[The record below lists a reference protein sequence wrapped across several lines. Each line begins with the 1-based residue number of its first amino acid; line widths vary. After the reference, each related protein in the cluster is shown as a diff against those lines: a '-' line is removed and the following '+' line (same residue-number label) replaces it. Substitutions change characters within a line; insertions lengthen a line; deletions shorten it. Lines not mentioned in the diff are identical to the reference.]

1 MRVAGTITGFLVL
14 GAFVIP
20 GTYSSNGDVFSF
32 YSTGSQGG
40 AGLSGAVVGSAT
52 VAGRV
57 FGPEGEPLAGAEVSL
72 AGSGFWPARSVRSG
86 ADGRFHWPGVPA
98 GIYELRAT
106 HGPLGSSP
114 LEGLILD
121 PGTRRVFGLHLGE
134 GWALSGQVVDAQ
146 TSQPIRGA
154 SINIA
159 TGILGVY
166 SRAVE
171 SDSEGRF
178 ALSGIVGD
186 DPSLYVEAEG
196 YVPSGPLA
204 TSSNEPE
211 IDVRLEPGATLEGW
225 VVDGRGQP
233 IQGAVVRAYGGAE
246 AGPGSPFAPDSLGVT
261 AGPVPAI
268 SAVSRQLAFV
278 DQVSTGIDGAFR
290 LSRLRSGPYTA
301 IATHEAY
308 APGESGEIQMRPGAT
323 VSEIQIVMFRGAELR
338 GRVRDAR
345 GDGLEGIPVELRVP
359 SERLPRMTVTS
370 DDGAFAF
377 RGVRGEVT
385 VTAVPYDLP
394 PASQTVSIGDKR
406 RAEVELVL
414 SSTLQTLRGRVFD
427 EGGFGVEGALI
438 TVTSSGAAVP
448 IRRTAKSASDGTFAV
463 PALPE
468 PPYDLQI
475 EHSAYSAA
483 QLDKIELT
491 EGVSVVLT
499 AGLTLQGRVLDDWS
513 SEALA
518 GVRVKLEGPTKLST
532 ETARDGWFVFRQAP
546 VGIYELTF
554 AHPDYEPQ
562 YQRIEVERPLYVDRP
577 QELAAVRLLS
587 GGTVE
592 GEVLDAYGEPV
603 PGAEVTW
610 KDPPDWKGAVSTDSR
625 GRFRLRG
632 VTPGSV
638 WITARHPDAGENES
652 SAPVLVRPQ
661 EISPGAYVRLP
672 GRLDLDE

>member
-1 MRVAGTITGFLVL
+1 MAGAITGLLVL
-14 GAFVIP
+14 GTFVIP
-20 GTYSSNGDVFSF
+20 GTYSPKGDSFSF
-32 YSTGSQGG
+32 RS
-40 AGLSGAVVGSAT
+40 AGDRRAVGQSRAAGGSAT

-57 FGPEGEPLAGAEVSL
+57 FGPDGAPFAGAEVSL

-106 HGPLGSSP
+106 HGALGSSP

-121 PGTRRVFGLHLGE
+121 PGARRVFGLRLGE
-134 GWALSGQVVDAQ
+134 GWELSGQVVDAR
-146 TSQPIRGA
+146 TGRPIRGA
-154 SINIA
+154 RVNVA
-159 TGILGVY
+159 TGILGAH

-171 SDSEGRF
+171 SDAQGRY

-186 DPSLYVEAEG
+186 KPNLYVEADG

-204 TSSNEPE
+204 ASDDEPGL
-211 IDVRLEPGATLEGW
+211 DVRLEPAATVEGW

-233 IQGAVVRAYGGAE
+233 IQGAIVRAYGGA
-246 AGPGSPFAPDSLGVT
+246 GTNPGSAVAPDSLGVT

-268 SAVSRQLAFV
+268 SAAGSRQLAFV
-278 DQVSTGIDGAFR
+278 DHVSTGADGAFR
-290 LSRLRSGPYTA
+290 LSKLRSGPYTA
-301 IATHEAY
+301 IATHDSY
-308 APGESGEIQMRPGAT
+308 APGESEEIQVRPGAT
-323 VSEIQIVMFRGAELR
+323 VSEVQIVMFRGAELR

-345 GDGLEGIPVELRVP
+345 GDGLEGIPVELRLP
-359 SERLPRMTVTS
+359 SEGLPRMTVTS

-394 PASQTVSIGDKR
+394 PASQTVSIGDAR

-414 SSTLQTLRGRVFD
+414 SSSLQTLRGRVFD

-438 TVTSSGAAVP
+438 TVTSAGAAVSV
-448 IRRTAKSASDGTFAV
+448 RRSAKSASDGTFAV

-475 EHSAYSAA
+475 EHPSYSAA
-483 QLDKIELT
+483 RLEEIEVT
-491 EGVSVVLT
+491 EGVSVVLS
-499 AGLTLQGRVLDDWS
+499 AGLTLHGLVLDDWS
-513 SEALA
+513 ADPLP

-546 VGIYELTF
+546 VGIYDLTF
-554 AHPDYEPQ
+554 VHPDYEPQ
-562 YQRIEVERPLYVDRP
+562 HQRIEVERPLYVDRP
-577 QELAAVRLLS
+577 QELAAVRLLP
-587 GGTVE
+587 GGTIE
-592 GEVLDAYGEPV
+592 GEVLDAYGEAV
-603 PGAEVTW
+603 EGAEVTW
-610 KDPPDWKGAVSTDSR
+610 KDPPDWKAAVSTDSR

-632 VTPGSV
+632 VKPGSV
-638 WITARHPDAGENES
+638 WITARHPSAGEGES

-672 GRLDLDE
+672 GRLELDE